1 MNNQI
6 DLKSTERNSFK
17 LAAYA
22 DGINDIVLGLVMIL
36 LGIYPFT
43 RAAFGVNR
51 NMIFFLVVLG
61 IIVFAQSQVKKRLGP
76 DRIGLVKFGDA
87 AHKRLKV
94 ALLITTILLALTAVT
109 WGLSGQG
116 YLFTTPTWLG
126 AYGFDIFF
134 ALAILAVFCAMAY
147 TLEMTRYYLYG
158 LLFGTSLLL
167 QALMPEGRYEGLP
180 MLLSGGIIVGIGVY
194 LLTRFLKQFP
204 AVAEEG

>member
-1 MNNQI
+1 MNKNL
-6 DLKSTERNSFK
+6 DLKQTERNSFK

-22 DGINDIVLGLVMIL
+22 DGLNDISLGLVMIL
-36 LGIYPFT
+36 LGIYPLT

-51 NMIFFLVVLG
+51 NMLFFLVVLG
-61 IIVFAQSQVKKRLGP
+61 IIVFGQKRLKARLTP
-76 DRIGLVKFGDA
+76 NRIGLVKFGDA
-87 AHKRLKV
+87 SHKRLKV

-116 YLFTTPTWLG
+116 YLIPTPSWLG

-158 LLFGTSLLL
+158 LLFGASLLL
-167 QALMPEGRYEGLP
+167 QALMQEGWYEGLP
-180 MLLSGGIIVGIGVY
+180 MLLAGGIIVGIGVY

-204 AVAEEG
+204 AVAEES